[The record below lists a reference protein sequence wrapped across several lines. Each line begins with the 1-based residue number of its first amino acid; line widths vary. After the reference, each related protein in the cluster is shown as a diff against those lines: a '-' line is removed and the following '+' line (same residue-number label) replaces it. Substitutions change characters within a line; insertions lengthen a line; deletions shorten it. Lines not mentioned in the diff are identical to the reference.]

1 STTIAVRSISAS
13 VSAGLVGLQRRR
25 SVGAWRDAEEA
36 PEHRGEVTRGSESDQ
51 SRDLGDRQLRRGQD
65 AAGAGDPLA
74 DHESVGRHPG
84 AVLEEAR
91 EVVGTHAD
99 HGRELG
105 EREVFV
111 EVLLDV
117 VGHSPESGP
126 GQGVA
131 VRTRVRCRHHGQRP
145 SAVGECRAGTAR
157 LRVST
162 PWHRTFSPVR
172 ARSTT
177 PVSRPASS
185 CRTRT
190 MRVMYSP
197 RCSGGS
203 IPSLPWSFPISILS
217 WSLYAGVRV
226 RIVPG
231 SVKNSVSGGGRG
243 GGGRVGYGILSD
255 ASCRQ
260 SGGVLKPEVRLK
272 VTVLGGFHAQL
283 EP

>member
-1 STTIAVRSISAS
+1 TIAGQFISLS
-13 VSAGLVGLQRRR
+13 FSAGLVFSQCRR
-25 SVGAWRDAEEA
+25 SVCSWGDAQDA
-36 PEHRGEVTRGSESDQ
+36 PEHRGEVARGSKSDHP
-51 SRDLGDRQLRRGQD
+51 RDLRDRQLRCCQD
-65 AAGAGDPLA
+65 AAGAVDPLA

-131 VRTRVRCRHHGQRP
+131 VRTRVRCRHHGQLP
-145 SAVGECRAGTAR
+145 SAVVESSAGTAR
-157 LRVST
+157 LRVSR
-162 PWHRTFSPVR
+162 PWNRTFSPVR

-185 CRTRT
+185 CRMRT

-203 IPSLPWSFPISILS
+203 IPSLPWSFPIPILS